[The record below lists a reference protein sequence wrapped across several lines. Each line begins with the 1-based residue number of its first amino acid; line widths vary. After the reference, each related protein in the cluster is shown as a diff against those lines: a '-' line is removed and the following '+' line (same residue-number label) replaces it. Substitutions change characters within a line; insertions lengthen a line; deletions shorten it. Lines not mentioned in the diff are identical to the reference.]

1 MERMPTTP
9 EFEDAYKKLNA
20 EQREAVDAIDGP
32 VFVIAGP
39 GTGKTQ
45 VLTLRIAQILQKTD
59 STPESILALTYTE
72 SAAREM
78 RERLSR
84 SIGSTAT
91 RVRFHTFHGF
101 AQSLIT
107 RYPDH
112 FPRIVG
118 AQIATDAER
127 AELIDAALLNAEV
140 KLLRPFGD
148 PLYYHAA
155 AKASIATL
163 KRENV
168 TPEVLRERVEASEKE
183 FEEMPGKFHEKG
195 KYEGKLKGE
204 FEGLQ
209 KKIAKTRDL
218 LAVYELYEKG
228 LTERRRYDYED
239 LILEAV
245 KALTTDDGFRR
256 EVQESLL
263 YILADEHQDANRAQN
278 ALLELLVEYSE
289 RPNIFIVGDEKQAI
303 YRFQGADLD
312 NVHYFRER
320 FSGTK
325 VVVLKENY
333 RSTQTILDNALA
345 LISASPDTRLS
356 RLPLTA
362 QKISLKESLV
372 LEKPI
377 TLAILTSPEAEASY
391 LADEILK
398 LISDGVSPDD
408 IAILVRRNRD
418 AAWLAEQLTRRE
430 VSVTVG
436 SEEVLRNRFARSLVR
451 LLHFVAEAR
460 TEHLAGV
467 FGLPGFNISPAD
479 MWRIGNLARTEKIPE
494 LTVIGSDKLLEQ
506 ANVANPESA
515 RKLFETLNHLSHD
528 AAIERPAKVAEE
540 AFKASGLLPVLLRS
554 EDRVESLA
562 AIRAFLT
569 MFEQLSER
577 EHDALLPR
585 ALELIA
591 LHEDRN
597 IQLSTDVTEISHQV
611 KLMTVHKAK
620 GREFKYVFMPR
631 LTESVW
637 STRPR
642 PEHFYVPDILSGAN
656 ELEDERRLM
665 YVGLTRAKVRA
676 VLSYS
681 TTREDGKDEGPTP
694 LLEDLDQSLIEKM
707 TSIVEVIDPLMLP
720 EALVPNSRVPGQ
732 PTEDDIQTVRA
743 AFLAQGLSPTALN
756 NYIECPSKYFYVN
769 LLRLPEA
776 QNKYMLFGT
785 AIHAALKAYA
795 DRRARGDDVNGEY
808 MIGIFSREL
817 NHSALT
823 TRDIEELQEK
833 GKRALTAWWKEN
845 QVSWPNKTEA
855 EIPVE
860 APITLDDGTTFM
872 LRGKL
877 DRIDPLSG
885 NTVRVID
892 YKTGKQKS
900 RNALMGET
908 KDSDGNYYRQLIAY
922 KLLLAGA
929 PAARH
934 MTEGV
939 IEFVEPDETTGKLRK
954 ESFDITQEEA
964 DELLDVIKLAAQE
977 IMTLSFWDEHCDNEE
992 CEWCELRLGL

>member
-1 MERMPTTP
+1 MPTTP
-9 EFEDAYKKLNA
+9 EFEKAYKALNA
-20 EQREAVDAIDGP
+20 EQREAVDTIDGP

-78 RERLSR
+78 RERLAR
-84 SIGSTAT
+84 SIGSTAS

-112 FPRIVG
+112 FARIVG

-127 AELIDAALLNAEV
+127 AEIMDAALMNADV
-140 KLLRPFGD
+140 QFLRPYGD
-148 PLYYHAA
+148 PLYYHGIAA
-155 AKASIATL
+155 NAISTL

-168 TPEVLRERVEASEKE
+168 TPDVLRTRIEASEKE
-183 FEEMPGKFHEKG
+183 FEAIPDKFHEKG
-195 KYEGKLKGE
+195 KYEGKLKGDYE
-204 FEGLQ
+204 SIQ
-209 KKIAKTRDL
+209 KKIAKTREL

-228 LTERRRYDYED
+228 LTEHRRYDYED

-245 KALTTDDGFRR
+245 RALTEDEGFRR

-333 RSTQTILDNALA
+333 RSTQTILDSSLA
-345 LISASPDTRLS
+345 LISASPDSRLS
-356 RLPLTA
+356 RLPLSA
-362 QKISLKESLV
+362 QKV
-372 LEKPI
+372 TPAARPI
-377 TLAILTSPEAEASY
+377 TLAVLTSPEAEASY
-391 LADEILK
+391 IADEITK
-398 LISDGVSPDD
+398 LTTAGVVPED

-418 AAWLAEQLTRRE
+418 AAWLSEQLVRRGVP
-430 VSVTVG
+430 VSVG
-436 SEEVLRNRFARSLVR
+436 GEEVLTNRYVRALVR
-451 LLHFVAEAR
+451 LLDFVAEAR
-460 TEHLAGV
+460 TENLAGV
-467 FGLPGFNISPAD
+467 FGLPGFAISTAD
-479 MWRIGNLARTEKIPE
+479 IWRIGEKARTEKIPV
-494 LTVIGSDKLLEQ
+494 LTVIASDKLLEE
-506 ANVANPESA
+506 AKVAQPAAA
-515 RKLFETLNHLSHD
+515 RTLYETLVHLGKL
-528 AAIERPAKVAEE
+528 AALERPATVAEE
-540 AFKASGLLPVLLRS
+540 ALRASGLLSALLQAP
-554 EDRVESLA
+554 DRIESLA
-562 AIRAFLT
+562 AVRALLT

-585 ALELIA
+585 ALELVTLHKDRGIA
-591 LHEDRN
+591 
-597 IQLSTDVTEISHQV
+597 VTAATSEVPHQV

-620 GREFKYVFMPR
+620 GREFNYVFMPR

-637 STRPR
+637 STRSR

-656 ELEDERRLM
+656 ELEDERRLF
-665 YVGLTRAKVRA
+665 YVGLTRAKEHA
-676 VLSYS
+676 ILSYA
-681 TTREDGKDEGPTP
+681 TTREDGKEESPTP
-694 LLEDLDQSLIEKM
+694 LLEDLDAALVEKM
-707 TSIVEVIDPLMLP
+707 TSIVEMIDPLTLP
-720 EALVPNSRVPGQ
+720 SRLSAPSGQ
-732 PTEDDIQTVRA
+732 AHAPTEDDVQTVRA

-756 NYIECPSKYFYVN
+756 NYVQCPSKYFYVN

-776 QNKYMLFGT
+776 QNKFMLFGT
-785 AIHAALKAYA
+785 AIHTALKAYA
-795 DRRARGDDVNGEY
+795 DRRNRGDDVNSEY

-823 TRDIEELQEK
+823 TCDIEELQEK
-833 GKRALTAWWKEN
+833 GKRSLTAWWKAN

-855 EIPVE
+855 EVPVE
-860 APITLDDGTTFM
+860 VPITLDDGTSFM

-877 DRIDPLSG
+877 DRIDALSG

-892 YKTGKQKS
+892 YKTGKHKS

-908 KDSDGNYYRQLIAY
+908 KDADGNYYRQLICY
-922 KLLLAGA
+922 KLLLARA
-929 PAARH
+929 PAARELS
-934 MTEGV
+934 EGV
-939 IEFVEPDETTGKLRK
+939 IEFVEPDEKGNLRT
-954 ESFDITQEEA
+954 ESFTITDDEVVELEA
-964 DELLDVIKLAAQE
+964 LIKKSAEE
-977 IMTLSFWDEHCDNEE
+977 IMSLSFWNERCDDDE
-992 CEWCELRLGL
+992 CEWCDLRLNPL